1 MITIREIEN
10 GVVIGGLFEKDIH
23 YDTLEHAVKNDSILR
38 AAILEAM
45 KPEREERGDGVSEY
59 IAESKW
65 PTALATKAELEKRIE
80 ELEMGISELQM
91 ESYKPCTCVAGPM
104 EKMGDGEARD
114 IYISVNDDID
124 VIIFN
129 KGSEELGFAR
139 IRPENLK
146 VAE

>member
-1 MITIREIEN
+1 
-10 GVVIGGLFEKDIH
+10 
-23 YDTLEHAVKNDSILR
+23 
-38 AAILEAM
+38 
-45 KPEREERGDGVSEY
+45 
-59 IAESKW
+59 
-65 PTALATKAELEKRIE
+65 
-80 ELEMGISELQM
+80 MGISELQM

-104 EKMGDGEARD
+104 EKMGDIVEARD